1 MTLKLNGSSSGSVSI
16 DAPSSTTGGADRTL
30 TLPDDAGN
38 GTILTTTSPRT
49 GNILQVIQG
58 VYTAATN
65 NNTASGAW
73 WDTSSL
79 LSATITPTATS
90 SKILVRGM
98 IHLGV
103 AGVTQSIVAK
113 LMRGGS
119 DTAGIGDASG
129 SRTRCTTASYIDN
142 TYSVAPLNPEY
153 LDSPSSISALT
164 YSFHLKH
171 SSGSTRQFYLNQ
183 TEDSTDGHDYE
194 RTISTI
200 TLMEVAG

>member
-16 DAPSSTTGGADRTL
+16 DAPSSTAGGADRTL

-58 VYTAATN
+58 VYTDATSN
-65 NNTASGAW
+65 NLASGAW

-90 SKILVRGM
+90 SKILIRGM
-98 IHLGV
+98 VHLAV
-103 AGVTQSIVAK
+103 ASPTQSVVAK
-113 LMRGGS
+113 IMRGGS
-119 DTAGIGDASG
+119 DTAALGNASG

-142 TYSVAPLNPEY
+142 TYSVSPLYPEY
-153 LDSPSSISALT
+153 LDSPSSTSALT

-171 SSGSTRQFYLNQ
+171 ASAATRYIYLNR
-183 TEDSTDGHDYE
+183 TEGTTDNQEYE